1 MLRSWSPK
9 SRMAGNYSHLREED
23 FLANIRQQIENREH
37 KVGTK
42 LNSSNLD

>member
-1 MLRSWSPK
+1 MTDDVEAITGL
-9 SRMAGNYSHLREED
+9 E
-23 FLANIRQQIENREH
+23 FLADIRQQIENRGH